1 MVFNGYLTSQ
11 EISELTSAALSGGLL
26 QAPRGVLL
34 AGLPSAFV
42 ATLPASLPPLDQF
55 SLDLLRVNEVE
66 RMASGDVPIVIL
78 LRNATDRLRLL
89 DRAEAQVFARLLSRV
104 TNVATGL
111 PPLPD
116 PERLPEVIEKQRII
130 GTNDMVDIGFL
141 AAGLDVA
148 EAVTLISVPRFEK
161 SHQVMTAEGHPWVSS
176 GTAWLIAPGL
186 AMTNHHVI
194 NARLSG
200 EAEAD
205 ETDLKRQVAGASLLF
220 DFDNEKADG
229 VRTKATRL
237 VARSK
242 ELDYALLEV
251 DAPAGRLIPR
261 IAPSAVVF
269 DDATRITVNIV
280 QHPRAG
286 HKRVAFRNNLVSAA
300 DTTTIRYYTD
310 TDQGSS
316 GAPVCDDQW
325 RVVALHRG
333 AVYTPGVQFL
343 GNYDAYVN
351 FGSQI
356 QSILAD
362 IRAVDPAAAEV
373 IEAAAALN

>member
-1 MVFNGYLTSQ
+1 MVFNGYLTNQ
-11 EISELTSAALSGGLL
+11 EIGELTSAALSGGLL
-26 QAPRGVLL
+26 QAPREALL
-34 AGLPSAFV
+34 VGLPPAFV
-42 ATLPASLPPLDQF
+42 ATLPANLPPLDQF

-66 RMASGDVPIVIL
+66 RMAGGSVPIEIL
-78 LRNATDRLRLL
+78 LRNAAERLRLL
-89 DRAEAQVFARLLSRV
+89 DRTEAQVFARSLSRV
-104 TNVATGL
+104 TNAAAGL

-116 PERLPEVIEKQRII
+116 PARLPEVIKNQRII

-148 EAVTLISVPRFEK
+148 EAVALISVVRFENG
-161 SHQVMTAEGHPWVSS
+161 HQVMAADGLPWISS

-194 NARLSG
+194 NARLSD

-205 ETDLKRQVAGASLLF
+205 QADLERQVLGASLLF
-220 DFDNEKADG
+220 DFDNEQAKG
-229 VRTKATRL
+229 VRATVTRL
-237 VARSK
+237 VARSRD
-242 ELDYALLEV
+242 LDYALFEV
-251 DAPAGRLIPR
+251 DMPGGRLTPR

-269 DDATRITVNIV
+269 DDAARITVNIV
-280 QHPRAG
+280 QHPRTG
-286 HKRVAFRNNLVSAA
+286 HKRVALRNNLVSAA
-300 DTTTIRYYTD
+300 DATTIRYYTD

-333 AVYTPGVQFL
+333 AVYTPGIPFL
-343 GNYDAYVN
+343 GNDNAYVN

-356 QSILAD
+356 QPILAD
-362 IRAVDPAAAEV
+362 IRATDPHAWEAIAAAT
-373 IEAAAALN
+373 A